1 MEDIEPPEL
10 ATQLGE
16 QLVAEILQ
24 NASVDAVKSLVEAG
38 APVWYQSGAEGT
50 SPLHAA
56 AYVRSLEL
64 VKYLIDKGAVWN
76 AVDFMQNTA
85 GDIALSFNDAE
96 IYTAV
101 RDAGIRTE
109 LLLGLLS
116 SRDDSSLDH
125 STNLI
130 LRASD
135 DTAAGSS
142 EDFLSSKL
150 RYTKDESGQDLC
162 FIEVDGEDI
171 GVMMGWEMP
180 IMKETVHS
188 IYDSLPERDNI
199 RVLNVGFGLGIIDRL
214 FQALPTPP
222 ALHVIIEPHPD
233 VLRYMKDNDWHQKP
247 GVRVLEGRWQD
258 LVEKEDFL
266 ALGGFD
272 VIYTDTF
279 SENYRDLHQFFEHLP
294 DLLSGSNARFS
305 FFHGLGA
312 TNPLFY
318 DVYTRISELHLAEIG
333 LDVQWSDVDVRP
345 PKYEERWARSREYF
359 TLPTYRLPLAYLH
372 TLP

>member
-1 MEDIEPPEL
+1 
-10 ATQLGE
+10 
-16 QLVAEILQ
+16 
-24 NASVDAVKSLVEAG
+24 
-38 APVWYQSGAEGT
+38 
-50 SPLHAA
+50 
-56 AYVRSLEL
+56 
-64 VKYLIDKGAVWN
+64 
-76 AVDFMQNTA
+76 
-85 GDIALSFNDAE
+85 
-96 IYTAV
+96 
-101 RDAGIRTE
+101 
-109 LLLGLLS
+109 
-116 SRDDSSLDH
+116 
-125 STNLI
+125 
-130 LRASD
+130 
-135 DTAAGSS
+135 
-142 EDFLSSKL
+142 
-150 RYTKDESGQDLC
+150 
-162 FIEVDGEDI
+162 
-171 GVMMGWEMP
+171 
-180 IMKETVHS
+180 
-188 IYDSLPERDNI
+188 
-199 RVLNVGFGLGIIDRL
+199 
-214 FQALPTPP
+214 
-222 ALHVIIEPHPD
+222 
-233 VLRYMKDNDWHQKP
+233 MKDNDWHQKP

-312 TNPLFY
+312 TSEFTHLILAVVNVAWTDPLFY